1 MQNRGRFWSV
11 RGLVA
16 LLFLVA
22 GLALSVGVARA
33 GGQPAPE
40 SSSVSAPS
48 ANPASSSSSSA
59 APVQEDVT
67 PQNSA
72 ETQTRPSSPG
82 TGGVSASETFS
93 GSEGASDSSD
103 AGEKDTPR
111 AQRVYQDP
119 DVPNLSR
126 LYWALG
132 MFDIEKDDLAVDNY
146 IMINE
151 CQIFR
156 DYFTDDFEWK
166 NVREATR
173 SFLRKNMKSF
183 SRRFEFIQPIELGRY
198 NEDTQ
203 TFEVLTDLITKGS
216 RLLYGD
222 MNSRNEQICDK
233 RGNIDGY
240 PRNVIVSLSRPIH
253 YPQIPVNV
261 DLARDYIARTKIR
274 NEEDFRNSPE
284 HLMTVLK
291 MKSYERLA
299 FIVVKVRMIKFI
311 EMRNARDG
319 SYPVIFAALE
329 GIEIYEDPKKKR
341 LLYSSLSRTKS
352 PQ

>member
-11 RGLVA
+11 RGLAA
-16 LLFLVA
+16 LLFLAA

-40 SSSVSAPS
+40 SSAVSAPS
-48 ANPASSSSSSA
+48 ANPASSPSSSA
-59 APVQEDVT
+59 APVQGDVA

-72 ETQTRPSSPG
+72 ETQVRPSSPG
-82 TGGVSASETFS
+82 TGGVSASETSS